1 MPKSPLTVAYF
12 TMEIGLESRMPT
24 FAGGLGM
31 LAADIMRSAADTG
44 VAAACITICWQ
55 HGYMRQTLHSNGTQR
70 YDPVSWNPAQIL
82 RKASEQVT
90 VQCEG
95 RTVHIGAWI
104 YDLHRNDQGSG
115 TNDQSRSN
123 DQCSVPVI
131 FLDTDLSENAPEDRQ
146 ITSHLYGGDG
156 AMRLKQEI
164 VLGIGGVKMLRAM
177 GFSDI
182 GTFHMNEGHA
192 AFLTLELLRE
202 RHWNNDDVRRIC
214 AFTTHT
220 PIAAGHDVFDYD
232 LAYKIAG
239 DQLPWH
245 IREIAGK
252 DRLSMTELAIRM
264 SRYTC
269 GVSKVHG
276 EVSRRMFPWAKI
288 DAITNGVHHVHW
300 TAPEFQN
307 LYDSYIHGWRQS
319 PKLLA
324 EKCRELP
331 DDQLWQMHQLAKD
344 RLIAHANQFTD
355 VPLDPHRLTIASAR
369 RVVSYKRPELM
380 YTNLERLREVCQG
393 KVQIIHAGNAHPED
407 PFGQSVIQRMIERS
421 KKLRDSVR
429 IVYVPNYNPDLASL
443 LTAGADVWL
452 NTPMRLHEASGTSG
466 MKACVNGVLNFS
478 TLDGWWIEAFAMDPE
493 AGWRIGPLAS
503 ALPDAEET
511 THVDAEDLYTQ
522 LQYEVIPEF
531 EYENH
536 IRWIRRMKRSIGLI
550 GFFNTHRCAQEYVE
564 KAWKTL

>member
-1 MPKSPLTVAYF
+1 MTGMPKSPLTVAYF

-24 FAGGLGM
+24 FAGGLGI
-31 LAADIMRSAADTG
+31 LATDIMHSCADTG
-44 VAAACITICWQ
+44 VAAACITMCWQ
-55 HGYMRQTLHSNGTQR
+55 NGYMRQTLHTDGTQR
-70 YDPVSWNPAQIL
+70 YEPVLWNPSQCM
-82 RKASEQVT
+82 RKATERIT
-90 VQCEG
+90 VQCAG
-95 RTVHIGAWI
+95 RTVQVGAWI
-104 YDLHRNDQGSG
+104 YELRGS
-115 TNDQSRSN
+115 S
-123 DQCSVPVI
+123 CVVPVI
-131 FLDTDLSENAPEDRQ
+131 FLDTDLPENAAGDRQ
-146 ITSHLYGGDG
+146 ITAHLYGGDG

-164 VLGIGGVKMLRAM
+164 VLGIGGVRMLRAL
-177 GFSDI
+177 GYSTI

-202 RHWNNDDVRRIC
+202 RNWNNDDVRRSC

-220 PIAAGHDVFDYD
+220 PVPAGHDVFDYD
-232 LAYKIAG
+232 LAYRIAG

-252 DRLSMTELAIRM
+252 DILSMTELALRM

-276 EVSRRMFPWAKI
+276 EVSRRMFPWATI
-288 DAITNGVHHVHW
+288 DTITNGVHHVHW

-307 LYDSYIHGWRQS
+307 LYDSYIHGWRES
-319 PKLLA
+319 PRLLA
-324 EKCRELP
+324 ERCRELP
-331 DDQLWQMHQLAKD
+331 DDQLWAMHQLAKD

-355 VPLDPHRLTIASAR
+355 LPLDPHRLTIASAR
-369 RVVSYKRPELM
+369 RVVSYKRPELL
-380 YTNLERLREVCQG
+380 YTNLERLREICQG

-407 PFGQSVIQRMIERS
+407 PFGQGVIQRMIQRS
-421 KKLRDSVR
+421 RKLRDSVR
-429 IVYVPNYNPDLASL
+429 IVYVPNYNPDLAAL
-443 LTAGADVWL
+443 LTAGADVLL

-478 TLDGWWIEAFAMDPE
+478 TLDGWWIEAFAFDPE

-531 EYENH
+531 AYENH
-536 IRWIRRMKRSIGLI
+536 VRWIRRMKRSIGLI
-550 GFFNTHRCAQEYVE
+550 GYFNTHRCVGEYRE
-564 KAWKTL
+564 KAWKTN